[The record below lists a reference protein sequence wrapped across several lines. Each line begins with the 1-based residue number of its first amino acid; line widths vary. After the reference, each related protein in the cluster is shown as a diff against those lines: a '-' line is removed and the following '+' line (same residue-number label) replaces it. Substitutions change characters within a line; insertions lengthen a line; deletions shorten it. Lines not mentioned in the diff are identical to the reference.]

1 MPNKDK
7 SKGKKE
13 PTVSKKEKDQKEA
26 ELVLSLGVE
35 GGGFSI
41 YRTPLASGGWQFH
54 EEGGSMWILDDDDG
68 GMEEVWSHSTSKPVQ
83 TIQEMLTLNEDPDS
97 WIMFSP
103 ISIHPEYR
111 NIVWGLVQEIVLSLP
126 DEKKRWWSD
135 RRRKRWEHLLLRKVE
150 LEFRKPAKKANPA
163 KTPRTTKKPKR
174 KTPML
179 DLFGN
184 VIAED
189 AE

>member
-1 MPNKDK
+1 MAHKNKP
-7 SKGKKE
+7 KGKK
-13 PTVSKKEKDQKEA
+13 PTASKTEKDQKEA

-35 GGGFSI
+35 EGGVGI

-68 GMEEVWSHSTSKPVQ
+68 GMEETWSHSTSKPVQ
-83 TIQEMLTLNEDPDS
+83 TIQEMLPLKEEYDS
-97 WIMFSP
+97 WVMFCP
-103 ISIHPEYR
+103 IFIHPEYR
-111 NIVWGLVQEIVLSLP
+111 YDIWERVQEIVRNLP
-126 DEKKRWWSD
+126 DEKKRWWAEL
-135 RRRKRWEHLLLRKVE
+135 RWKRWERLLRRKVS
-150 LEFRKPAKKANPA
+150 LEPLPTPEKKAKPA
-163 KTPRTTKKPKR
+163 KTPKATKKPKK

-189 AE
+189 AG